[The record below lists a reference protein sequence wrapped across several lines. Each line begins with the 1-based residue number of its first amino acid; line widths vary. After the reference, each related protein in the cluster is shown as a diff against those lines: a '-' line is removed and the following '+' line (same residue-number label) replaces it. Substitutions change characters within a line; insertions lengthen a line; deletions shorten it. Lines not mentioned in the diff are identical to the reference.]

1 MRLLAWLCAC
11 GWMAIGPSL
20 AFAQAA
26 APQAPTPPAPAQ
38 AAPPAAAAEDT
49 RSLFEPTWRQF
60 MIGGRLASVDGDP
73 ARWQRYEDLRDGLLF
88 TNARYAREWADTGQ
102 SFRVAADNVGWRDQ
116 RFVGDYDR
124 PGRFR
129 VAGFWDQIPQFYSI
143 DTHTPY
149 TSSQP
154 GVLVLD
160 DNTQSAIQGGRATLS
175 AYVPIAPQFDLEER
189 RDIGMVTFTA
199 TPETA
204 LDLTATFRTQRHV
217 GELPWG
223 ASFGFSN
230 DVEIGLPYNSR
241 ANDLTIGAEWTNQK
255 SMRRVAYD
263 GSWFQ
268 NHDGT
273 VVWDS
278 PLRLTDA
285 LEAGSSTDG
294 FPGHGRMAMWPSNTA
309 QTVSFGGYTKLA
321 RRTQLTGFLS
331 YGIWNNDEPLLPFT
345 INSVLPT
352 LTLPRATA
360 QAEANVFST
369 NLNLVSRPG
378 TDWRMSARFRQYSFD
393 NQTPHGGIPEF
404 VSYDSGVSTS
414 LTGGPEPYTHSRT
427 TFAADATWTGIS
439 PLALAVG
446 YTHNGSGHEFRIFED
461 TGENVVTFTADAVGT
476 QWATFRAQY
485 EIGDRSGSGLNE
497 ALLVQIGEQPAMRHY
512 DVANRSRQRF
522 TGQIDLVPNESW
534 TVSASAGFGQDDYDD
549 SYFGLQEA
557 SFRTVSFGVDFMQPG
572 GFGAGG
578 SYNYERYTGFQQSRS
593 ASPGV
598 QEDDPLR
605 DWTTDSK
612 EHVHYFSL
620 YVTPP
625 RIGDATEARFSYD
638 YSNARA
644 NYFYGLVPGSPL
656 TPPSQLPEA
665 YNTLQE
671 LKLDV
676 RHRLSR
682 RLAATFSYVYEPFR
696 VYDFAMDP
704 SVIDS
709 IVQPS
714 SLVLGYV
721 YRPYT
726 VHSAVFSLL
735 FLW

>member
-1 MRLLAWLCAC
+1 M
-11 GWMAIGPSL
+11 
-20 AFAQAA
+20 
-26 APQAPTPPAPAQ
+26 
-38 AAPPAAAAEDT
+38 
-49 RSLFEPTWRQF
+49 
-60 MIGGRLASVDGDP
+60 
-73 ARWQRYEDLRDGLLF
+73 
-88 TNARYAREWADTGQ
+88 
-102 SFRVAADNVGWRDQ
+102 
-116 RFVGDYDR
+116 
-124 PGRFR
+124 
-129 VAGFWDQIPQFYSI
+129 
-143 DTHTPY
+143 
-149 TSSQP
+149 
-154 GVLVLD
+154 
-160 DNTQSAIQGGRATLS
+160 
-175 AYVPIAPQFDLEER
+175 
-189 RDIGMVTFTA
+189 
-199 TPETA
+199 
-204 LDLTATFRTQRHV
+204 TATFRTQRHV

-230 DVEIGLPYNSR
+230 DVEVGLPYNSR

-255 SMRRVAYD
+255 SMLRVAYD

-285 LEAGSSTDG
+285 LDPASPTDG

-331 YGIWNNDEPLLPFT
+331 YGIWSNDEPLLPFT
-345 INSVLPT
+345 INSALPT
-352 LTLPRATA
+352 LPLPRATA

-369 NLNLVSRPG
+369 NLNLVSRPA

-404 VSYDSGVSTS
+404 VSYDSGISTS
-414 LTGGPEPYTHSRT
+414 STGGPEPYTHSRT
-427 TFAADATWTGIS
+427 TFAADATWTGLS

-446 YTHNGSGHEFRIFED
+446 YTHNSNGHDFRIFED

-485 EIGDRSGSGLNE
+485 EIGDRSGSGLE
-497 ALLVQIGEQPAMRHY
+497 RGAARADRRTAGPAPLRHRQSVPPAVHRPDRSPAERILDGER
-512 DVANRSRQRF
+512 VGRLRSRRLRRQLLRAAGSVLPQRQLRRGLRAARRVWCRRQLQLRAVHRVPPTRVRLHRACRPQIPF
-522 TGQIDLVPNESW
+522 ATGRPTRQS
-534 TVSASAGFGQDDYDD
+534 T
-549 SYFGLQEA
+549 
-557 SFRTVSFGVDFMQPG
+557 
-572 GFGAGG
+572 
-578 SYNYERYTGFQQSRS
+578 YTISRC
-593 ASPGV
+593 
-598 QEDDPLR
+598 
-605 DWTTDSK
+605 
-612 EHVHYFSL
+612 

-644 NYFYGLVPGSPL
+644 NYVYGLVPGSPL

-682 RLAATFSYVYEPFR
+682 RLAATLSYVYEPFR

-735 FLW
+735 YSLVS